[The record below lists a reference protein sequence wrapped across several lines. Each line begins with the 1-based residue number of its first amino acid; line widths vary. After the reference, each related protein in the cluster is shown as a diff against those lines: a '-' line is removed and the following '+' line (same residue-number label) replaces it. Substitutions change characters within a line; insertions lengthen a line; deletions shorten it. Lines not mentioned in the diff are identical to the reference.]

1 MKLAPLLLAMSSAV
15 ALPAAA
21 DPALHDGQH
30 DFDFE
35 VGRWNIHLK
44 YLKQR
49 LHGSHEWLEGSGT
62 SVMRQMW
69 DGKANVD
76 ELSVTLPTGPL
87 EGATFRIYSAD
98 SHQWSIYWANR
109 KDGQLGIPM
118 VGSFD
123 NGRGEFYDQ
132 EDWEGRK
139 VYVRFIWSN
148 ITSRSAH
155 FEQAFS
161 ADGGKTWE
169 VNWITD
175 QTRAE

>member
-1 MKLAPLLLAMSSAV
+1 MKLITFALALASTT
-15 ALPAAA
+15 ALAETST
-21 DPALHDGQH
+21 HDGQH

-35 VGRWNIHLK
+35 IGKWNVHLK

-49 LHGSHEWLEGSGT
+49 LHGSHEWLEGNGT
-62 SVMRQMW
+62 SVMRSMW

-98 SHQWSIYWANR
+98 THQWSIYWANR
-109 KDGQLGIPM
+109 KDGQLGLPPM
-118 VGSFD
+118 VGEFK

-132 EDWEGRK
+132 EAFEGRMI
-139 VYVRFIWSN
+139 YVRFVWSN
-148 ITSRSAH
+148 ITPKSAH

-175 QTRAE
+175 QTRIE

>member
-1 MKLAPLLLAMSSAV
+1 MKLAPLLLAIASATT
-15 ALPAAA
+15 AAA
-21 DPALHDGQH
+21 DPAVHDGQH

-62 SVMRQMW
+62 SVTRAMW
-69 DGKANVD
+69 DGKANS
-76 ELSVTLPTGPL
+76 EEFSVTLPTGPV
-87 EGATFRIYSAD
+87 EGITFRIYSTET
-98 SHQWSIYWANR
+98 HQWSIYWANR
-109 KDGQLGIPM
+109 KDGQLGIPPM
-118 VGSFD
+118 VGGFD

-132 EDWEGRK
+132 EDFEGRK
-139 VYVRFIWSN
+139 VYVRFVWSN
-148 ITSRSAH
+148 MTARSAH

-161 ADGGKTWE
+161 TDGGKTWE

-175 QTRAE
+175 QTRAD

>member
-1 MKLAPLLLAMSSAV
+1 MKLITFAIALASTT
-15 ALPAAA
+15 ALAETST
-21 DPALHDGQH
+21 HDGQH

-35 VGRWNIHLK
+35 IGKWNIHLK

-62 SVMRQMW
+62 SVMRATW
-69 DGKANVD
+69 DGKANTD
-76 ELSVTLPTGPL
+76 ELSVTLPTGPV
-87 EGATFRIYSAD
+87 EGMTFRIYSAE

-109 KDGQLGIPM
+109 KDGQLGTPM
-118 VGSFD
+118 IGEFK

-132 EDWEGRK
+132 ELWEGRM
-139 VYVRFIWSN
+139 VYVRFVWTN
-148 ITSRSAH
+148 MTHQSAH
-155 FEQAFS
+155 FEQAYS

-175 QTRAE
+175 QTRVE